1 MGKSEDLLPKKQKLF
16 WEKQPSMKGIY
27 KYILIISCTPAYGY
41 CVSIADTVNL
51 NEVSVIS
58 PKSITFSNGSNVKKI
73 DPFKIKVSQTEK
85 IADLLSSNSSIY
97 IKQYGALATATIRG
111 TSSSHTAVNWNGIPI
126 NSIANGLSDLSNIAA
141 LTNDNI
147 FLIKGGNST
156 IFGSG
161 SIGGSINI
169 DSKKIRNQKLSS
181 NVNFESGSNGLSS
194 QSYSAKYGDDIVS
207 FYILHSKLKDKNKFK
222 FTNISLA
229 GSPRQTNNHGKIVS
243 FQNKLDLNF
252 KLNPKIII
260 QLNYWGDNST
270 REVPQNMT
278 IRFTDAMQ
286 YDVNDRISISS
297 TYSVKNLSYKI
308 SKALIYEDFRY
319 TEEIKNINSQ
329 YLASKEFNNFDLS
342 YTFKNLIFQSALS
355 YNKNKINNNNFENNK
370 QKDISKTIF
379 FSTTYKKNN
388 LETQLA
394 IRGEDNSEYEV
405 PLTPLFSTEYK
416 FNELVQ
422 SSIKLNK
429 NFRSPTFNDR
439 YWFGGGSRGNI
450 KLKPE
455 ISNNSEFSIHLK
467 KNKFKLLSTLF
478 NLNVKDW
485 ILWSQNIDG
494 IWSPENIKEVWS
506 RGIETQ
512 LKYNYKKISLELNY
526 SLTKT
531 TSEKASN
538 ILDIS
543 VGQQL
548 RYVPK
553 NKLNTTLLYVEGNLI
568 SFLNIT
574 FTDEVITSYSS
585 VDNKTLESYTLVN
598 AGTSYKLF
606 NEDLKLDLRVL
617 NLTNQQYQTYL
628 NYPNPG
634 REYVLSINYTIN

>member
-1 MGKSEDLLPKKQKLF
+1 M
-16 WEKQPSMKGIY
+16 
-27 KYILIISCTPAYGY
+27 PAYGY

-73 DPFKIKVSQTEK
+73 DPFKIKISQTEK

-111 TSSSHTAVNWNGIPI
+111 TSSSHTAVNWNGYPI
-126 NSIANGLSDLSNIAA
+126 NSIANGLSDLSNITA

-181 NVNFESGSNGLSS
+181 NTNFESGSNGLSS

-222 FTNISLA
+222 FTNISQA
-229 GSPRQTNNHGKIVS
+229 GNPRQTNKHGKIVS

-252 KLNPKIII
+252 KLNPNIII
-260 QLNYWGDNST
+260 QFNYWGDNST

-297 TYSVKNLSYKI
+297 TYSVKNLSCKI

-319 TEEIKNINSQ
+319 TEEIKNIDSK

-342 YTFKNLIFQSALS
+342 YNFKNLIFQSTFS
-355 YNKNKINNNNFENNK
+355 YNKNKINSNNFENNK
-370 QKDISKTIF
+370 KKDISKTIF
-379 FSTTYKKNN
+379 FSTTYKNNN

-439 YWFGGGSRGNI
+439 YWFSSGSRGNI
-450 KLKPE
+450 ELKPE
-455 ISNNSEFSIHLK
+455 MSNNAEFSIHLK
-467 KNKFKLLSTLF
+467 KNKFKLSSTLF
-478 NLNVKDW
+478 NLDVKDW

-512 LKYNYKKISLELNY
+512 LKYNYKKILLELNY

-538 ILDIS
+538 DLDIS

-553 NKLNTTLLYVEGNLI
+553 NKLNTTLLYVEGKII

-585 VDNKTLESYTLVN
+585 GDNKKLEAYTLVS

>member
-1 MGKSEDLLPKKQKLF
+1 
-16 WEKQPSMKGIY
+16 MKDIY
-27 KYILIISCTPAYGY
+27 KYIIIIACTPAYGY

-73 DPFKIKVSQTEK
+73 DPFKIKISQTEK
-85 IADLLSSNSSIY
+85 IADLLSSNSSVY

-111 TSSSHTAVNWNGIPI
+111 TSSSHTSVNWNGIPI

-141 LTNDNI
+141 FTNDNI

-181 NVNFESGSNGLSS
+181 NVNFERGSNGLSS
-194 QSYSAKYGDDIVS
+194 QSYSAKYGEDIVS

-222 FTNISLA
+222 FTNISQA
-229 GSPRQTNNHGKIVS
+229 GNPRQTNGHGKTVS
-243 FQNKLDLNF
+243 FQNKFDLNF
-252 KLNPKIII
+252 KLNSKINI
-260 QLNYWGDNST
+260 QLNYWEDNST

-319 TEEIKNINSQ
+319 TEEIKNIDSQ
-329 YLASKEFNNFDLS
+329 YLASKEFNNFDIS

-370 QKDISKTIF
+370 QTDISKIIF
-379 FSTTYKKNN
+379 FSTTFKKNN
-388 LETQLA
+388 LETQFA

-439 YWFGGGSRGNI
+439 YWFSDGSRGNI
-450 KLKPE
+450 ELKPE
-455 ISNNSEFSIHLK
+455 ISNNTEFSIHLK
-467 KNKFKLLSTLF
+467 KNKFKLSSTLF

-485 ILWSQNIDG
+485 ILWDQNING
-494 IWSPENIKEVWS
+494 IWSAENLKEVWS

-512 LKYNYKKISLELNY
+512 LKYNYKKILLELNY

-538 ILDIS
+538 DLDIS

-553 NKLNTTLLYVEGNLI
+553 NKLNTTLLYVEGKII

-574 FTDEVITSYSS
+574 FTDEVITSYNSG
-585 VDNKTLESYTLVN
+585 DNKTLEAYTLVN

>member
-1 MGKSEDLLPKKQKLF
+1 M
-16 WEKQPSMKGIY
+16 
-27 KYILIISCTPAYGY
+27 PAYGY

-73 DPFKIKVSQTEK
+73 DPLKIKISQTEK

-111 TSSSHTAVNWNGIPI
+111 TSSSHTAVNWNGYPI
-126 NSIANGLSDLSNIAA
+126 NSIANGLSDLSNITA

-181 NVNFESGSNGLSS
+181 NTNFESGSNGLSS
-194 QSYSAKYGDDIVS
+194 QSYSAKYGDDIVT
-207 FYILHSKLKDKNKFK
+207 FYVLHSKLKDKNKFK
-222 FTNISLA
+222 FTNISQA
-229 GSPRQTNNHGKIVS
+229 GNPRQTNKHGKIVS

-252 KLNPKIII
+252 KLNPNIII
-260 QLNYWGDNST
+260 QFNYWGDNST

-297 TYSVKNLSYKI
+297 TYSVKNLSCKI

-319 TEEIKNINSQ
+319 TEEIKNIDSK
-329 YLASKEFNNFDLS
+329 YLASKDFNNFDLS
-342 YTFKNLIFQSALS
+342 YNFKNLIFQSTFS
-355 YNKNKINNNNFENNK
+355 YNKNKINSNNFENNK
-370 QKDISKTIF
+370 EKDISKTIF

-439 YWFGGGSRGNI
+439 YWFSSGSRGNI
-450 KLKPE
+450 ELKPE
-455 ISNNSEFSIHLK
+455 MSNNAEFSIHLK
-467 KNKFKLLSTLF
+467 KNKFKLSSTLF
-478 NLNVKDW
+478 NLDVKDW
-485 ILWSQNIDG
+485 ILWNQNIDG
-494 IWSPENIKEVWS
+494 IWCPENIKEVWS

-512 LKYNYKKISLELNY
+512 LKYNYKKILLELNY

-538 ILDIS
+538 DLDIS

-553 NKLNTTLLYVEGNLI
+553 NKLNTTLLYVEGKII

-585 VDNKTLESYTLVN
+585 GDNKKLEAYTLVS

>member
-1 MGKSEDLLPKKQKLF
+1 M
-16 WEKQPSMKGIY
+16 
-27 KYILIISCTPAYGY
+27 PAYGY

-73 DPFKIKVSQTEK
+73 DPFKIKISQTEK

-111 TSSSHTAVNWNGIPI
+111 TSSSHTAVNWNGYPI
-126 NSIANGLSDLSNIAA
+126 NSIANGLSDLSNITA

-181 NVNFESGSNGLSS
+181 NTNFESGSNGLSS

-222 FTNISLA
+222 FTNISQA
-229 GSPRQTNNHGKIVS
+229 GNPRQTNKHGKIVS

-252 KLNPKIII
+252 KLNPNIII
-260 QLNYWGDNST
+260 QFNYWGDNST

-297 TYSVKNLSYKI
+297 TYSVKNLSCKI

-319 TEEIKNINSQ
+319 TEEIKNIDSK

-342 YTFKNLIFQSALS
+342 YNFKNLIFQSTFS
-355 YNKNKINNNNFENNK
+355 YNKNKINSNNFENNK
-370 QKDISKTIF
+370 EKDISKTIF
-379 FSTTYKKNN
+379 FSTTYKNNN

-439 YWFGGGSRGNI
+439 YWFSSGSRGNI
-450 KLKPE
+450 ELKPE
-455 ISNNSEFSIHLK
+455 MSNNAEFSIHLK
-467 KNKFKLLSTLF
+467 KNKFKLSSTLF
-478 NLNVKDW
+478 NLDVKDW

-512 LKYNYKKISLELNY
+512 LKYNYKKILLELNY

-538 ILDIS
+538 DLDIS

-553 NKLNTTLLYVEGNLI
+553 NKLNTTLLYVEGKII

-585 VDNKTLESYTLVN
+585 GDNKKLEAYTLVS

>member
-1 MGKSEDLLPKKQKLF
+1 M
-16 WEKQPSMKGIY
+16 
-27 KYILIISCTPAYGY
+27 
-41 CVSIADTVNL
+41 

-73 DPFKIKVSQTEK
+73 DPFKIKISQTEK

-111 TSSSHTAVNWNGIPI
+111 TSSSHTAVNWNGYPI
-126 NSIANGLSDLSNIAA
+126 NSIANGLSDLSNITA

-181 NVNFESGSNGLSS
+181 NTNFESGSNGLSS

-222 FTNISLA
+222 FTNISQA
-229 GSPRQTNNHGKIVS
+229 GNPRQTNKHGKIVS

-252 KLNPKIII
+252 KLNPNIII
-260 QLNYWGDNST
+260 QFNYWGDNST

-297 TYSVKNLSYKI
+297 TYSVKNLSCKI

-319 TEEIKNINSQ
+319 TEEIKNIDSK

-342 YTFKNLIFQSALS
+342 FNFKNLIFQSAIS
-355 YNKNKINNNNFENNK
+355 HNKNKINNNNFENNE

-439 YWFGGGSRGNI
+439 YWFSNGSRGNI
-450 KLKPE
+450 ELKPE

-467 KNKFKLLSTLF
+467 KNKFKLSSTLF
-478 NLNVKDW
+478 NLDVKDW
-485 ILWSQNIDG
+485 ILWGQNIDG

-512 LKYNYKKISLELNY
+512 LKYNYKKILLELNY

-538 ILDIS
+538 DLDIS

-553 NKLNTTLLYVEGNLI
+553 NKLNTTLLYDEGNII

-585 VDNKTLESYTLVN
+585 GDNKKLEAYTLVS

>member
-1 MGKSEDLLPKKQKLF
+1 M
-16 WEKQPSMKGIY
+16 
-27 KYILIISCTPAYGY
+27 PAYGY
-41 CVSIADTVNL
+41 CVSITDTVNL

-73 DPFKIKVSQTEK
+73 DPFKIKISQTEK

-111 TSSSHTAVNWNGIPI
+111 TSSSHTAVNWNGYPI
-126 NSIANGLSDLSNIAA
+126 NSIANGLSDLSNITA

-181 NVNFESGSNGLSS
+181 NTNFESGSNGLSS

-222 FTNISLA
+222 FTNISQA
-229 GSPRQTNNHGKIVS
+229 GNPRQTNKHGKIVS
-243 FQNKLDLNF
+243 FQSKLDLNF
-252 KLNPKIII
+252 KLNPNIII
-260 QLNYWGDNST
+260 QFNYWGDNST

-297 TYSVKNLSYKI
+297 TYSVKNLSCKI

-319 TEEIKNINSQ
+319 TEEIKNIDSK

-342 YTFKNLIFQSALS
+342 YNFKNLIFQSTFS
-355 YNKNKINNNNFENNK
+355 YNKNKINSNNFENNK
-370 QKDISKTIF
+370 EKDISKTIF
-379 FSTTYKKNN
+379 FSTTYKNNN

-439 YWFGGGSRGNI
+439 YWFSSGSRGNI
-450 KLKPE
+450 ELKPE
-455 ISNNSEFSIHLK
+455 MSNNAEFSIHLK
-467 KNKFKLLSTLF
+467 KNKFKLSSTLF
-478 NLNVKDW
+478 NLDVKDW

-512 LKYNYKKISLELNY
+512 LKYNYKKILLELNY

-538 ILDIS
+538 DLDIS

-553 NKLNTTLLYVEGNLI
+553 NKLNTTLLYVEGKII

-585 VDNKTLESYTLVN
+585 GDNKKLEAYTLVS

>member
-1 MGKSEDLLPKKQKLF
+1 MF
-16 WEKQPSMKGIY
+16 WEKQPSMKHIY
-27 KYILIISCTPAYGY
+27 KYIIFIASTPSYGY
-41 CVSIADTVNL
+41 CVSIPDTVNL

-58 PKSITFSNGSNVKKI
+58 PKSINFSSGSNVKKI
-73 DPFKIKVSQTEK
+73 DLIKIKISQTEK
-85 IADLLSSNSSIY
+85 IADLLSSNSSVY

-141 LTNDNI
+141 ITNDNI

-194 QSYSAKYGDDIVS
+194 QSYSAKYADDVVS

-222 FTNISLA
+222 FTNISQA
-229 GSPRQTNNHGKIVS
+229 GSPIQTNNHGKIVS

-252 KLNPKIII
+252 KINPKIII

-297 TYSVKNLSYKI
+297 TYSLKNLSCKI

-319 TEEIKNINSQ
+319 TEEIKNIDSQ
-329 YLASKEFNNFDLS
+329 YLASKDFNNFDLS

-355 YNKNKINNNNFENNK
+355 YNKNKINNNNFEDNK
-370 QKDISKTIF
+370 QKDILKTIF
-379 FSTTYKKNN
+379 FSTIYKKSN

-394 IRGEDNSEYEV
+394 IRGEENSEYEV

-416 FNELVQ
+416 FNELIQ

-439 YWFGGGSRGNI
+439 YWFSGGSRGNI
-450 KLKPE
+450 ELKPE

-467 KNKFKLLSTLF
+467 KNKFKLSSTLF

-485 ILWSQNIDG
+485 ILWSQNVDG

-512 LKYNYKKISLELNY
+512 LKYNYKKILLELNY

-538 ILDIS
+538 DLDIS

-548 RYVPK
+548 RYVPI
-553 NKLNTTLLYVEGNLI
+553 NKLNTTLLFAEGKLI

-585 VDNKTLESYTLVN
+585 SDNKTLEAYTLVN

-628 NYPNPG
+628 NYPKPG

>member
-1 MGKSEDLLPKKQKLF
+1 M
-16 WEKQPSMKGIY
+16 
-27 KYILIISCTPAYGY
+27 PAYGY

-73 DPFKIKVSQTEK
+73 DPFKIKISQTEK

-111 TSSSHTAVNWNGIPI
+111 TSSSHTAVNWNGYPI
-126 NSIANGLSDLSNIAA
+126 NSIANGLSDLSNITA

-181 NVNFESGSNGLSS
+181 NTNFESGSNGLSS

-222 FTNISLA
+222 FTNISQA
-229 GSPRQTNNHGKIVS
+229 GNPRQTNKHGKIVS

-252 KLNPKIII
+252 KLNPNIII
-260 QLNYWGDNST
+260 QFNYWGDNST

-297 TYSVKNLSYKI
+297 TYSVKNLSCKI

-319 TEEIKNINSQ
+319 TEEIKNIDSK

-342 YTFKNLIFQSALS
+342 YNFKNLIFQSTFS
-355 YNKNKINNNNFENNK
+355 YNKNKINNNNFENNN

-379 FSTTYKKNN
+379 FSTTYKNNN

-439 YWFGGGSRGNI
+439 YWFSNGSRGNI
-450 KLKPE
+450 ELKPE
-455 ISNNSEFSIHLK
+455 MSNNAEFSIHLK
-467 KNKFKLLSTLF
+467 KNKFKLSSTLF
-478 NLNVKDW
+478 NLDVKDW
-485 ILWSQNIDG
+485 ILWGQNIDG

-512 LKYNYKKISLELNY
+512 LKYNYKKILLELNY

-538 ILDIS
+538 DLDIS

-553 NKLNTTLLYVEGNLI
+553 NKLNTTLLYDEGNII

-585 VDNKTLESYTLVN
+585 GDNKKLEAYTLVS

>member
-1 MGKSEDLLPKKQKLF
+1 M
-16 WEKQPSMKGIY
+16 
-27 KYILIISCTPAYGY
+27 PAYGY
-41 CVSIADTVNL
+41 CVSITDTVNL

-73 DPFKIKVSQTEK
+73 DPFKIKISQTEK

-111 TSSSHTAVNWNGIPI
+111 TSSSHTSVNWNGYPI
-126 NSIANGLSDLSNIAA
+126 NSIANGLSDLSNITA

-181 NVNFESGSNGLSS
+181 NTNFESGSNGLSS

-222 FTNISLA
+222 FTNISQA
-229 GSPRQTNNHGKIVS
+229 GNPRQTNKHGKIVS

-252 KLNPKIII
+252 KLNPNIII
-260 QLNYWGDNST
+260 QFNYWGDNST

-297 TYSVKNLSYKI
+297 TYSVKNLSCKI

-319 TEEIKNINSQ
+319 TEEIKNIDSK

-342 YTFKNLIFQSALS
+342 YNFKNLIFQSTFS
-355 YNKNKINNNNFENNK
+355 YNKNKINSNNFENNK
-370 QKDISKTIF
+370 EKDISKTIF
-379 FSTTYKKNN
+379 FSTTYKNNN

-439 YWFGGGSRGNI
+439 YWFSSGSRGNI
-450 KLKPE
+450 ELKPE
-455 ISNNSEFSIHLK
+455 MSNNAEFSIHLK
-467 KNKFKLLSTLF
+467 KNKFKLSSTLF
-478 NLNVKDW
+478 NLDVKDW

-512 LKYNYKKISLELNY
+512 LKYNYKKILLELNY

-538 ILDIS
+538 DLDIS

-553 NKLNTTLLYVEGNLI
+553 NKLNSTLLYVEGKKI

-585 VDNKTLESYTLVN
+585 GDNKKLEAYTLVS
-598 AGTSYKLF
+598 AGTSYNLF

>member
-1 MGKSEDLLPKKQKLF
+1 M
-16 WEKQPSMKGIY
+16 
-27 KYILIISCTPAYGY
+27 PAYGY

-73 DPFKIKVSQTEK
+73 DPFKIKISQTEK

-111 TSSSHTAVNWNGIPI
+111 TSSSHTSVNWNGYPI
-126 NSIANGLSDLSNIAA
+126 NSIANGLSDLSNITA

-169 DSKKIRNQKLSS
+169 DPKKIRNQKLSS
-181 NVNFESGSNGLSS
+181 KVNFESGSNGLSS

-222 FTNISLA
+222 FTNISQA
-229 GSPRQTNNHGKIVS
+229 GNPRQTNKHGKIVS

-252 KLNPKIII
+252 KLNPNIII
-260 QLNYWGDNST
+260 QFNYWGDNST

-297 TYSVKNLSYKI
+297 TYSVKNLSCKI

-319 TEEIKNINSQ
+319 TEEIKNIDSK

-342 YTFKNLIFQSALS
+342 YNFKNLIFQSTFS
-355 YNKNKINNNNFENNK
+355 YNKNKINSNNFENNK
-370 QKDISKTIF
+370 EKDISKTIF
-379 FSTTYKKNN
+379 FSTTYKNNN

-439 YWFGGGSRGNI
+439 YWFSSGSRGNI
-450 KLKPE
+450 ELKPE
-455 ISNNSEFSIHLK
+455 MSNNAEFSIHLK
-467 KNKFKLLSTLF
+467 KNKFKLSSTLF
-478 NLNVKDW
+478 NLDVKDW

-512 LKYNYKKISLELNY
+512 LKYNYKKILLELNY

-538 ILDIS
+538 DLDIS

-553 NKLNTTLLYVEGNLI
+553 NKLNTTLLYVEGKII

-585 VDNKTLESYTLVN
+585 GDNKKLEAYTLVS

>member
-1 MGKSEDLLPKKQKLF
+1 M
-16 WEKQPSMKGIY
+16 
-27 KYILIISCTPAYGY
+27 PAYGY

-73 DPFKIKVSQTEK
+73 DPFKIKISQTEK

-111 TSSSHTAVNWNGIPI
+111 TSSSHTAVNWNGYPI
-126 NSIANGLSDLSNIAA
+126 NSIANGLSDLSNITA

-181 NVNFESGSNGLSS
+181 NTNFESGSNGLSS

-222 FTNISLA
+222 FTNISQA
-229 GSPRQTNNHGKIVS
+229 GNPRQTNKHGKIVS
-243 FQNKLDLNF
+243 FQNKLDLNY
-252 KLNPKIII
+252 KLNPNIII
-260 QLNYWGDNST
+260 QFNYWGDNST

-297 TYSVKNLSYKI
+297 TYSVKNLSCKI

-319 TEEIKNINSQ
+319 TEEIKNIDSK

-342 YTFKNLIFQSALS
+342 FNFKNLIFQSAIS
-355 YNKNKINNNNFENNK
+355 YNKNKINNNNFENNE

-439 YWFGGGSRGNI
+439 YWFSNGSRGNI
-450 KLKPE
+450 ELKPE
-455 ISNNSEFSIHLK
+455 MSNNAEFSIHLK
-467 KNKFKLLSTLF
+467 KNKFKLSSTLF
-478 NLNVKDW
+478 NLDVKDW
-485 ILWSQNIDG
+485 ILWGQNIDG

-506 RGIETQ
+506 RGTETQ
-512 LKYNYKKISLELNY
+512 LKYNYKKILLELNY

-538 ILDIS
+538 DLDIS

-553 NKLNTTLLYVEGNLI
+553 NKLNTTLLYVEGNII

-585 VDNKTLESYTLVN
+585 GDNKKLEAYTLVS

>member
-1 MGKSEDLLPKKQKLF
+1 
-16 WEKQPSMKGIY
+16 MKDIY
-27 KYILIISCTPAYGY
+27 KYIIIIACTPAYGY
-41 CVSIADTVNL
+41 CVSIPDTVNL

-73 DPFKIKVSQTEK
+73 DPFKIKISQTEK
-85 IADLLSSNSSIY
+85 IADLLSSNSSVY

-111 TSSSHTAVNWNGIPI
+111 TSSSHTSVNWNGIPI

-141 LTNDNI
+141 FTNDNI

-181 NVNFESGSNGLSS
+181 KVNFESGSNGLSS

-222 FTNISLA
+222 FTNISQA
-229 GSPRQTNNHGKIVS
+229 GNPRQTNKHGKIVS
-243 FQNKLDLNF
+243 FQNKLDINF
-252 KLNPKIII
+252 KLNPNIII
-260 QLNYWGDNST
+260 QFNYWGDNST

-297 TYSVKNLSYKI
+297 TYSAKNLSCKI

-319 TEEIKNINSQ
+319 TEEIKNIDSK

-342 YTFKNLIFQSALS
+342 YNFKNLIFQSTFS
-355 YNKNKINNNNFENNK
+355 YNKNKINSNNFENNK
-370 QKDISKTIF
+370 EKDISKTIF
-379 FSTTYKKNN
+379 FSTTYKNNN

-439 YWFGGGSRGNI
+439 YWFSSGSRGNI
-450 KLKPE
+450 ELKPE
-455 ISNNSEFSIHLK
+455 MSNNAEFSIHLK
-467 KNKFKLLSTLF
+467 KNKFKLSSTLF
-478 NLNVKDW
+478 NLDVKDW
-485 ILWSQNIDG
+485 ILWNQNIDG

-512 LKYNYKKISLELNY
+512 LKYNYKKILLELNY

-538 ILDIS
+538 DLDIS

-553 NKLNTTLLYVEGNLI
+553 NKLNTTLLYVEGKII

-585 VDNKTLESYTLVN
+585 GDNKKLEAYTLVS

>member
-1 MGKSEDLLPKKQKLF
+1 M
-16 WEKQPSMKGIY
+16 
-27 KYILIISCTPAYGY
+27 PAYGY

-73 DPFKIKVSQTEK
+73 DPFKIKISQTEK

-111 TSSSHTAVNWNGIPI
+111 TSSSHTAVNWNGYPI
-126 NSIANGLSDLSNIAA
+126 NSIANGLSDLSNITA

-181 NVNFESGSNGLSS
+181 NTNFESGSNGLSS

-222 FTNISLA
+222 FTNISQA
-229 GSPRQTNNHGKIVS
+229 GNPRQTNKHGKIVS

-252 KLNPKIII
+252 KLNPNIII
-260 QLNYWGDNST
+260 QFNYWGDNST

-297 TYSVKNLSYKI
+297 TYSVKNLSCKI

-319 TEEIKNINSQ
+319 TEEIKNIDSQ

-342 YTFKNLIFQSALS
+342 YNFKNLIFQSTFS

-439 YWFGGGSRGNI
+439 YWFSNGSRGNI
-450 KLKPE
+450 ELKPE
-455 ISNNSEFSIHLK
+455 MSNNAEFSIHLK
-467 KNKFKLLSTLF
+467 KNKFKLSSTLF
-478 NLNVKDW
+478 NLDVKDW
-485 ILWSQNIDG
+485 ILWGQNIDG

-512 LKYNYKKISLELNY
+512 LKYNYKKILLELNY

-538 ILDIS
+538 DLDIS

-553 NKLNTTLLYVEGNLI
+553 NKLNTTLLYDEGNII

-585 VDNKTLESYTLVN
+585 GDNKKLEAYTLVS

>member
-1 MGKSEDLLPKKQKLF
+1 M
-16 WEKQPSMKGIY
+16 
-27 KYILIISCTPAYGY
+27 PAYGY
-41 CVSIADTVNL
+41 CVSITDTVNL

-73 DPFKIKVSQTEK
+73 DPFKIKISQTEK

-111 TSSSHTAVNWNGIPI
+111 TSSSHTAVNWNGYPI
-126 NSIANGLSDLSNIAA
+126 NSIANGLSDLSNITA

-181 NVNFESGSNGLSS
+181 NTNFESGSNGLSS

-222 FTNISLA
+222 FTNISQA
-229 GSPRQTNNHGKIVS
+229 GNPRQTNKHGKIVS

-252 KLNPKIII
+252 KLNPNIII
-260 QLNYWGDNST
+260 QFNYWGDNST

-286 YDVNDRISISS
+286 YDINDRISISS
-297 TYSVKNLSYKI
+297 TYSVKNLSCKI

-319 TEEIKNINSQ
+319 TEEIKNIDSK

-342 YTFKNLIFQSALS
+342 YNFKNLIFQSTFS

-379 FSTTYKKNN
+379 FSSTYKNNN

-439 YWFGGGSRGNI
+439 YWFSSGSRGNI
-450 KLKPE
+450 ELKPE
-455 ISNNSEFSIHLK
+455 MSNNAEFSIHLK
-467 KNKFKLLSTLF
+467 KNKFKLSSTLF

-512 LKYNYKKISLELNY
+512 LKYNYKKILLELNY

-538 ILDIS
+538 DLDIS

-553 NKLNTTLLYVEGNLI
+553 NKLNTTLLYVEGKII

-585 VDNKTLESYTLVN
+585 GDNKKLEAYTLVS

>member
-1 MGKSEDLLPKKQKLF
+1 M
-16 WEKQPSMKGIY
+16 
-27 KYILIISCTPAYGY
+27 PAYGY
-41 CVSIADTVNL
+41 CVSITDTVNL

-73 DPFKIKVSQTEK
+73 DPFKIKISQTEK

-111 TSSSHTAVNWNGIPI
+111 TSSSHTAVNWNGYPI
-126 NSIANGLSDLSNIAA
+126 NSIANGLSDLSNITA

-181 NVNFESGSNGLSS
+181 NTNFESGSNGLSS

-222 FTNISLA
+222 FTNISQA
-229 GSPRQTNNHGKIVS
+229 GNPRQTNKHGKIVS

-252 KLNPKIII
+252 KLNPNIII
-260 QLNYWGDNST
+260 QFNYWGDNST

-297 TYSVKNLSYKI
+297 TYSVKNLSCKI

-319 TEEIKNINSQ
+319 TEEIKNIDSK

-342 YTFKNLIFQSALS
+342 YNFKNLIFQSTFS
-355 YNKNKINNNNFENNK
+355 YNKNKINNNNFENNE

-394 IRGEDNSEYEV
+394 IRGEANSEYEV

-439 YWFGGGSRGNI
+439 YWFSNGSRGNI
-450 KLKPE
+450 ELKPE
-455 ISNNSEFSIHLK
+455 MSNNAEFSIHLK
-467 KNKFKLLSTLF
+467 KNKFKLSSTLF
-478 NLNVKDW
+478 NLDVKDW
-485 ILWSQNIDG
+485 ILWGQNIDG

-512 LKYNYKKISLELNY
+512 LKYNYKKILLELNY

-538 ILDIS
+538 DLDIS

-553 NKLNTTLLYVEGNLI
+553 NKLNTTLLYDEGNII

-585 VDNKTLESYTLVN
+585 GDNKKLEAYTLVS

-606 NEDLKLDLRVL
+606 N
-617 NLTNQQYQTYL
+617 
-628 NYPNPG
+628 
-634 REYVLSINYTIN
+634 

>member
-1 MGKSEDLLPKKQKLF
+1 M
-16 WEKQPSMKGIY
+16 
-27 KYILIISCTPAYGY
+27 PAYGY

-73 DPFKIKVSQTEK
+73 DPFKIKISQTEK

-111 TSSSHTAVNWNGIPI
+111 TSSSHTAVNWNGYPI
-126 NSIANGLSDLSNIAA
+126 NSIANGLSDLSNITA

-181 NVNFESGSNGLSS
+181 NTNFESGSNGLSS

-222 FTNISLA
+222 FTNISQA
-229 GSPRQTNNHGKIVS
+229 GNPRQTNKHGKIVS

-252 KLNPKIII
+252 KLNPNIII
-260 QLNYWGDNST
+260 QFNYWGDNST

-297 TYSVKNLSYKI
+297 TYSVKNLSCKI

-319 TEEIKNINSQ
+319 TEEIKNIDSK

-342 YTFKNLIFQSALS
+342 FNFKNLIFQSAIS
-355 YNKNKINNNNFENNK
+355 YNKNKINNNNFENNE

-439 YWFGGGSRGNI
+439 YWFSNGSRGNI
-450 KLKPE
+450 ELKPE
-455 ISNNSEFSIHLK
+455 MSNNAEFSIHLK
-467 KNKFKLLSTLF
+467 KNKFKLSSTLF
-478 NLNVKDW
+478 NLDVKDW
-485 ILWSQNIDG
+485 ILWGQNIDG

-512 LKYNYKKISLELNY
+512 LKYNYKKILLELNY

-538 ILDIS
+538 DLDIS

-553 NKLNTTLLYVEGNLI
+553 NKLNTTLLYDEGNII

-585 VDNKTLESYTLVN
+585 GDNKKLEAYTLVS

>member
-1 MGKSEDLLPKKQKLF
+1 M
-16 WEKQPSMKGIY
+16 
-27 KYILIISCTPAYGY
+27 PAYGY
-41 CVSIADTVNL
+41 CVSITDTVNL

-73 DPFKIKVSQTEK
+73 DPFKIKISQTEK

-111 TSSSHTAVNWNGIPI
+111 TSSSHTAVNWNGYPI
-126 NSIANGLSDLSNIAA
+126 NSIANGLSDLSNITA

-181 NVNFESGSNGLSS
+181 NTNFESGSNGLSS

-222 FTNISLA
+222 FTNISQA
-229 GSPRQTNNHGKIVS
+229 GNPRQTNKHGKIVS

-252 KLNPKIII
+252 KLNPNIII
-260 QLNYWGDNST
+260 QFNYWGDNST

-297 TYSVKNLSYKI
+297 TYSVKNLSCKI

-319 TEEIKNINSQ
+319 TEEIKNIDSK

-342 YTFKNLIFQSALS
+342 YNFKNLIFQSTFS
-355 YNKNKINNNNFENNK
+355 YNKNKINSNNFENNK
-370 QKDISKTIF
+370 EKDISKTVF
-379 FSTTYKKNN
+379 FSTTYKNNN

-439 YWFGGGSRGNI
+439 YWFSSGSRGNI
-450 KLKPE
+450 ELKPE
-455 ISNNSEFSIHLK
+455 MSNNAEFSIHLK
-467 KNKFKLLSTLF
+467 KNKFKLSSTLF
-478 NLNVKDW
+478 NLDVKDW

-512 LKYNYKKISLELNY
+512 LKYNYKKILLELNY

-538 ILDIS
+538 DLDIS

-553 NKLNTTLLYVEGNLI
+553 NKLNTTLLYVEGKII

-585 VDNKTLESYTLVN
+585 GDNKKLEAYTLVS
-598 AGTSYKLF
+598 AGISYKLF

>member
-1 MGKSEDLLPKKQKLF
+1 M
-16 WEKQPSMKGIY
+16 
-27 KYILIISCTPAYGY
+27 PAYGY
-41 CVSIADTVNL
+41 CVSITDTVNL

-73 DPFKIKVSQTEK
+73 DPLKIKISQTEK

-111 TSSSHTAVNWNGIPI
+111 TSSSHTAVNWNGYPI
-126 NSIANGLSDLSNIAA
+126 NSIANGLSDLSNITA

-181 NVNFESGSNGLSS
+181 NTNFESGSNGLSS

-207 FYILHSKLKDKNKFK
+207 FYVLHSKLKDKNKFK
-222 FTNISLA
+222 FTNISQA
-229 GSPRQTNNHGKIVS
+229 GNPRQTNKHGKIVS

-252 KLNPKIII
+252 KLNPNIII
-260 QLNYWGDNST
+260 QFNYWGDNST

-297 TYSVKNLSYKI
+297 TYSVKNLSCKI

-319 TEEIKNINSQ
+319 TEEIKNIDSK

-342 YTFKNLIFQSALS
+342 YNFKNLIFQSTFS
-355 YNKNKINNNNFENNK
+355 YNKNKINSNNFENNK
-370 QKDISKTIF
+370 EKDISKTIF
-379 FSTTYKKNN
+379 FSTTYKNNN

-439 YWFGGGSRGNI
+439 YWFSSGSRGNI
-450 KLKPE
+450 ELKPE
-455 ISNNSEFSIHLK
+455 MSNNAEFSIHLK
-467 KNKFKLLSTLF
+467 KNKFKLSSTLF
-478 NLNVKDW
+478 NLDVKDW
-485 ILWSQNIDG
+485 ILWNQNIDG
-494 IWSPENIKEVWS
+494 IWCPENIKEVWS

-512 LKYNYKKISLELNY
+512 LKYNYKKILLELNY

-538 ILDIS
+538 DLDIS

-553 NKLNTTLLYVEGNLI
+553 NKLNTTLLYVKGNII

-585 VDNKTLESYTLVN
+585 GDNKKLEAYTLVS

>member
-1 MGKSEDLLPKKQKLF
+1 M
-16 WEKQPSMKGIY
+16 
-27 KYILIISCTPAYGY
+27 PACGY

-73 DPFKIKVSQTEK
+73 DPFKIKISQTEK

-111 TSSSHTAVNWNGIPI
+111 TSSSHTAVNWNGYPI
-126 NSIANGLSDLSNIAA
+126 NSIANGLSDLSNITA

-169 DSKKIRNQKLSS
+169 DSKRIRNQKLSS
-181 NVNFESGSNGLSS
+181 NTNFESGSNGLSS

-207 FYILHSKLKDKNKFK
+207 FYVLHSKLKDKNKFK
-222 FTNISLA
+222 FTNISQA
-229 GSPRQTNNHGKIVS
+229 GNPRQTNKHGKIVS

-252 KLNPKIII
+252 KLNPNIII
-260 QLNYWGDNST
+260 QFNYWGDNST

-297 TYSVKNLSYKI
+297 TYSVKNLSCKI

-319 TEEIKNINSQ
+319 TEEIKNIDSK

-342 YTFKNLIFQSALS
+342 YNFKNLIFQSTFS
-355 YNKNKINNNNFENNK
+355 YNKNKINSNNFENNK
-370 QKDISKTIF
+370 EKDISKTIF
-379 FSTTYKKNN
+379 FSTTYKNNN

-439 YWFGGGSRGNI
+439 YWFSSGSRGNI
-450 KLKPE
+450 ELKPE
-455 ISNNSEFSIHLK
+455 MSNNAEFSIHLK
-467 KNKFKLLSTLF
+467 KNKFKLSSTLF
-478 NLNVKDW
+478 NLDVKDW

-512 LKYNYKKISLELNY
+512 LKYNYKKILLELNY

-538 ILDIS
+538 DLDIS

-553 NKLNTTLLYVEGNLI
+553 NKLNTTLLYVEGNII

-585 VDNKTLESYTLVN
+585 GDNKKLEAYTLVS

>member
-1 MGKSEDLLPKKQKLF
+1 M
-16 WEKQPSMKGIY
+16 
-27 KYILIISCTPAYGY
+27 PAYGY

-73 DPFKIKVSQTEK
+73 EPFKIKISQTEK

-111 TSSSHTAVNWNGIPI
+111 TSSSHTAVNWNGYPI
-126 NSIANGLSDLSNIAA
+126 NSIANGLSDLSNITA

-181 NVNFESGSNGLSS
+181 NTNFESGSNGLSS

-222 FTNISLA
+222 FTNISQA
-229 GSPRQTNNHGKIVS
+229 GNPRQTNKHGKIVS

-252 KLNPKIII
+252 KLNPNIII
-260 QLNYWGDNST
+260 QFNYWGDNST

-297 TYSVKNLSYKI
+297 TYSVKNLSCKI

-319 TEEIKNINSQ
+319 TEEIKNIDSK

-342 YTFKNLIFQSALS
+342 YNFKNLIFQSTFS
-355 YNKNKINNNNFENNK
+355 YNKNKINSNNFENNK
-370 QKDISKTIF
+370 EKDISKTIF

-439 YWFGGGSRGNI
+439 YWFSSGSRGNI
-450 KLKPE
+450 ELKPE
-455 ISNNSEFSIHLK
+455 MSNNAEFSIHLK
-467 KNKFKLLSTLF
+467 KNKFKLSSTLF
-478 NLNVKDW
+478 NLDVKDW

-512 LKYNYKKISLELNY
+512 LKYNYKKILLELNY

-538 ILDIS
+538 DLDIS

-553 NKLNTTLLYVEGNLI
+553 NKLNTTLLYVEGKII

-585 VDNKTLESYTLVN
+585 GDNKKLEAYTLVS

>member
-1 MGKSEDLLPKKQKLF
+1 M
-16 WEKQPSMKGIY
+16 
-27 KYILIISCTPAYGY
+27 PAYGY

-73 DPFKIKVSQTEK
+73 DPFKIKISQTEK

-111 TSSSHTAVNWNGIPI
+111 TSSSHTAVNWNGYPI
-126 NSIANGLSDLSNIAA
+126 NSIANGLSDLSNITA

-181 NVNFESGSNGLSS
+181 NTNFESGSNGLSS

-222 FTNISLA
+222 FTNISQA
-229 GSPRQTNNHGKIVS
+229 GNPRQTNKHGKIVS

-252 KLNPKIII
+252 KLNPNIII
-260 QLNYWGDNST
+260 QFNYWGDNST

-297 TYSVKNLSYKI
+297 TYSVKNLSCKI

-319 TEEIKNINSQ
+319 TEEIKNIDSK

-342 YTFKNLIFQSALS
+342 YNFKNLIFQSTFS

-370 QKDISKTIF
+370 EKDISKTMF

-439 YWFGGGSRGNI
+439 YWFSSGSRGNI
-450 KLKPE
+450 ELKPE
-455 ISNNSEFSIHLK
+455 MSNNAEFSIHLK
-467 KNKFKLLSTLF
+467 KNKFKLSSTLF
-478 NLNVKDW
+478 NLDVKDW
-485 ILWSQNIDG
+485 ILWGQNIDG

-512 LKYNYKKISLELNY
+512 LKYNYKKILLELNY

-538 ILDIS
+538 DLDIS

-553 NKLNTTLLYVEGNLI
+553 NKLNTTLLYVEGKII

-585 VDNKTLESYTLVN
+585 GDNKKLEAYTLVS

>member
-1 MGKSEDLLPKKQKLF
+1 M
-16 WEKQPSMKGIY
+16 
-27 KYILIISCTPAYGY
+27 PAYGY

-73 DPFKIKVSQTEK
+73 DPFKIKISQTEK

-111 TSSSHTAVNWNGIPI
+111 TSSSHTAVNWNGYPI
-126 NSIANGLSDLSNIAA
+126 NSIANGLSDLSNITA

-181 NVNFESGSNGLSS
+181 NTNFESGSNGLSS

-222 FTNISLA
+222 FTNISQA
-229 GSPRQTNNHGKIVS
+229 GNPRQTNKHGKIVS

-252 KLNPKIII
+252 KLNPNIII
-260 QLNYWGDNST
+260 QFNYWGDNST

-297 TYSVKNLSYKI
+297 TYSVKNLSCKI

-319 TEEIKNINSQ
+319 TEEIKNIDSK

-342 YTFKNLIFQSALS
+342 FNFKNLIFQSAFS

-379 FSTTYKKNN
+379 FSTTYKKNH
-388 LETQLA
+388 LVTQLA

-405 PLTPLFSTEYK
+405 PLIPLFSTEYK

-439 YWFGGGSRGNI
+439 YWFSSGSRGNI
-450 KLKPE
+450 ELKPE
-455 ISNNSEFSIHLK
+455 MSNNAEFSIHLK
-467 KNKFKLLSTLF
+467 KNKFKLSSTLF
-478 NLNVKDW
+478 NLDVKDW
-485 ILWSQNIDG
+485 ILWGQNIDG

-512 LKYNYKKISLELNY
+512 LKYNYKKILLELNY

-538 ILDIS
+538 DLDIS

-553 NKLNTTLLYVEGNLI
+553 NKLNTTLLYVEGKII

-585 VDNKTLESYTLVN
+585 GDNKTLEAYTLVS

>member
-1 MGKSEDLLPKKQKLF
+1 M
-16 WEKQPSMKGIY
+16 
-27 KYILIISCTPAYGY
+27 PAYGY
-41 CVSIADTVNL
+41 CVSITDTVNL

-73 DPFKIKVSQTEK
+73 DPFKIKISQTEK

-97 IKQYGALATATIRG
+97 IKHYGALATATIRG
-111 TSSSHTAVNWNGIPI
+111 TSSSHTAVNWNGYPI
-126 NSIANGLSDLSNIAA
+126 NSIANGLSDLSNITA

-181 NVNFESGSNGLSS
+181 NTNFESGSNGLSS

-222 FTNISLA
+222 FTNISQA
-229 GSPRQTNNHGKIVS
+229 GNPRQTNKHGKIVS

-252 KLNPKIII
+252 KLNPNIII
-260 QLNYWGDNST
+260 QFNYWGDNST

-297 TYSVKNLSYKI
+297 TYSVKNLSCKI

-319 TEEIKNINSQ
+319 TEEIKNIDSK

-342 YTFKNLIFQSALS
+342 YNFKNLIFQSTFS
-355 YNKNKINNNNFENNK
+355 YNKNKINSNNFENNK
-370 QKDISKTIF
+370 EKDISKTIF
-379 FSTTYKKNN
+379 FSTTYKNNN

-439 YWFGGGSRGNI
+439 YWFSSGSRGNI
-450 KLKPE
+450 ELKPE
-455 ISNNSEFSIHLK
+455 MSNNAEFSIHLK
-467 KNKFKLLSTLF
+467 KNKFKLSSTLF
-478 NLNVKDW
+478 NLDVKDW

-512 LKYNYKKISLELNY
+512 LKYNYKKILLELNY

-538 ILDIS
+538 DLDIS

-553 NKLNTTLLYVEGNLI
+553 NKLNTTLLYVEGKII

-585 VDNKTLESYTLVN
+585 GDNKKLEAYTLVS

>member
-1 MGKSEDLLPKKQKLF
+1 M
-16 WEKQPSMKGIY
+16 
-27 KYILIISCTPAYGY
+27 PAYGY

-73 DPFKIKVSQTEK
+73 DPFKIKISQTEK

-97 IKQYGALATATIRG
+97 IKQYGALATPTIRG
-111 TSSSHTAVNWNGIPI
+111 TSSSHTSVNWNGYPI
-126 NSIANGLSDLSNIAA
+126 NSIANGLSDLSNITA

-181 NVNFESGSNGLSS
+181 NTNFESGSNGLSS

-222 FTNISLA
+222 FTNISQA
-229 GSPRQTNNHGKIVS
+229 GNPRQTNKHGKIVS

-252 KLNPKIII
+252 KLNPNIII
-260 QLNYWGDNST
+260 QFNYWGDNST

-286 YDVNDRISISS
+286 YDVNDRISTSS
-297 TYSVKNLSYKI
+297 TYSVKNLSCKI

-319 TEEIKNINSQ
+319 TEEIKNIDSK

-342 YTFKNLIFQSALS
+342 YNFKNLIFQSTFS
-355 YNKNKINNNNFENNK
+355 YNKNKINSNNFENNK
-370 QKDISKTIF
+370 EKDISKTIF
-379 FSTTYKKNN
+379 FSTTYKNNN

-439 YWFGGGSRGNI
+439 YWFSSESRGNI
-450 KLKPE
+450 ELKPE
-455 ISNNSEFSIHLK
+455 MSNNAEFSIHLK
-467 KNKFKLLSTLF
+467 KNKFKLSSTLF
-478 NLNVKDW
+478 NLDVKDW

-512 LKYNYKKISLELNY
+512 LKYNYKKILLELNY

-538 ILDIS
+538 DLDIS

-553 NKLNTTLLYVEGNLI
+553 NKLNTTLLYVEGKII

-585 VDNKTLESYTLVN
+585 GDNKKLEAFTLVS

>member
-1 MGKSEDLLPKKQKLF
+1 M
-16 WEKQPSMKGIY
+16 
-27 KYILIISCTPAYGY
+27 PAYGY
-41 CVSIADTVNL
+41 SVSIADTVNL

-73 DPFKIKVSQTEK
+73 DPFKIKISQTEK

-111 TSSSHTAVNWNGIPI
+111 TSSSHTGVNWNGYPI
-126 NSIANGLSDLSNIAA
+126 NSIANGLSDLSNITA

-181 NVNFESGSNGLSS
+181 NTNFESGSNGLSS

-222 FTNISLA
+222 FTNISQA
-229 GSPRQTNNHGKIVS
+229 GNPRQTNKHGKIVS

-252 KLNPKIII
+252 KLNPNIII
-260 QLNYWGDNST
+260 QFNYWGDNST

-297 TYSVKNLSYKI
+297 TYSVKNLSCKI

-319 TEEIKNINSQ
+319 TEEIKNIDSK

-342 YTFKNLIFQSALS
+342 YNFKNLIFQSTFS
-355 YNKNKINNNNFENNK
+355 YNKNKINSNNFENNK
-370 QKDISKTIF
+370 EKDISKTIF
-379 FSTTYKKNN
+379 FSTTYKNNN

-439 YWFGGGSRGNI
+439 YWFSNGSRGNI
-450 KLKPE
+450 ELKPE
-455 ISNNSEFSIHLK
+455 MSNNAEFSIHLK
-467 KNKFKLLSTLF
+467 KNKFKLSSTLF
-478 NLNVKDW
+478 NLDVKDW

-512 LKYNYKKISLELNY
+512 LKYNYKKILLELNY

-538 ILDIS
+538 DLDIS

-553 NKLNTTLLYVEGNLI
+553 NKLNTTLLYVEGKII

-585 VDNKTLESYTLVN
+585 GDNKKLEAYTLVS

>member
-1 MGKSEDLLPKKQKLF
+1 M
-16 WEKQPSMKGIY
+16 
-27 KYILIISCTPAYGY
+27 PACGY

-73 DPFKIKVSQTEK
+73 DPFKIKISQTEK

-111 TSSSHTAVNWNGIPI
+111 TSSSHTAVNWNGYPI
-126 NSIANGLSDLSNIAA
+126 NSIANGLSDLSNITA

-181 NVNFESGSNGLSS
+181 NTNFESGSNGLSS
-194 QSYSAKYGDDIVS
+194 QSYSAKYGDDILS

-222 FTNISLA
+222 FTNISQA
-229 GSPRQTNNHGKIVS
+229 GNPRQTNKHGKIVS

-252 KLNPKIII
+252 KLNPNIII
-260 QLNYWGDNST
+260 QFNYWGDNTT

-297 TYSVKNLSYKI
+297 TYSVKNLSCKI

-319 TEEIKNINSQ
+319 TEEIKNIDSK
-329 YLASKEFNNFDLS
+329 YLASKEFNNFDIS
-342 YTFKNLIFQSALS
+342 YNFKNLIFQSTFS
-355 YNKNKINNNNFENNK
+355 YNKNKINSNNFENNK
-370 QKDISKTIF
+370 EKDISNIMF
-379 FSTTYKKNN
+379 FSTTYKNNN

-439 YWFGGGSRGNI
+439 YWFSSGSRGNI
-450 KLKPE
+450 ELKPE
-455 ISNNSEFSIHLK
+455 ISNNTEFSIHLK
-467 KNKFKLLSTLF
+467 KNKFKLSSTLF
-478 NLNVKDW
+478 NLDVKDW

-506 RGIETQ
+506 RGIETK
-512 LKYNYKKISLELNY
+512 LKYNYKKILLELNY

-538 ILDIS
+538 DLDIS

-553 NKLNTTLLYVEGNLI
+553 NKLNTTLLYVEGKTI

-585 VDNKTLESYTLVN
+585 GDNKKLEAYTLVS

>member
-1 MGKSEDLLPKKQKLF
+1 M
-16 WEKQPSMKGIY
+16 
-27 KYILIISCTPAYGY
+27 PAYGY

-73 DPFKIKVSQTEK
+73 DPFKIKISQTEK

-111 TSSSHTAVNWNGIPI
+111 TSSSHTAVNWNGYPI
-126 NSIANGLSDLSNIAA
+126 NSIANGLSDLSNITA

-181 NVNFESGSNGLSS
+181 NTNFESGSNGLSS

-222 FTNISLA
+222 FTNISQA
-229 GSPRQTNNHGKIVS
+229 GNPRQTNKHGKIVS

-252 KLNPKIII
+252 KLNPNIII
-260 QLNYWGDNST
+260 QFNYWGDNST

-297 TYSVKNLSYKI
+297 TYSVKNLSCKI

-319 TEEIKNINSQ
+319 TEEIKNIDSK

-342 YTFKNLIFQSALS
+342 YNFKNLIFQSTFS

-379 FSTTYKKNN
+379 FSTTYKNNN

-439 YWFGGGSRGNI
+439 YWFSNGSRGNI
-450 KLKPE
+450 ELKPE
-455 ISNNSEFSIHLK
+455 MSNNAEFSIHLK
-467 KNKFKLLSTLF
+467 KNKFKLSSTLF
-478 NLNVKDW
+478 NLDVKDW
-485 ILWSQNIDG
+485 ILWGQNIDG

-512 LKYNYKKISLELNY
+512 LKYNYKKILLELNY

-538 ILDIS
+538 DLDIS

-553 NKLNTTLLYVEGNLI
+553 NKLNTTLLYVEGKII

-585 VDNKTLESYTLVN
+585 GDNKKLEAYTLVS

>member
-1 MGKSEDLLPKKQKLF
+1 M
-16 WEKQPSMKGIY
+16 
-27 KYILIISCTPAYGY
+27 PAYGY

-73 DPFKIKVSQTEK
+73 DPFKIKISQTEK

-111 TSSSHTAVNWNGIPI
+111 TSSSHTAVNWNGYPI
-126 NSIANGLSDLSNIAA
+126 NSIANGLSDLSNITA

-181 NVNFESGSNGLSS
+181 NTNFESGSNGLSS

-222 FTNISLA
+222 FTNISQA
-229 GSPRQTNNHGKIVS
+229 GNPRQTNKHGKIVS

-252 KLNPKIII
+252 KLNPNIII
-260 QLNYWGDNST
+260 QFNYWGDNST

-297 TYSVKNLSYKI
+297 TYSVKNLSCKI

-319 TEEIKNINSQ
+319 TEEIKNIDSK

-342 YTFKNLIFQSALS
+342 FNFKNLIFQSAIS
-355 YNKNKINNNNFENNK
+355 HNKNKINNNNFENNE

-439 YWFGGGSRGNI
+439 YWFSSGSRGNI
-450 KLKPE
+450 ELKPE
-455 ISNNSEFSIHLK
+455 MSNNAEFSIHLK
-467 KNKFKLLSTLF
+467 KNKFKLSSTLF
-478 NLNVKDW
+478 NLDVKDW
-485 ILWSQNIDG
+485 ILWGQNIDG

-512 LKYNYKKISLELNY
+512 LKYNYKKILLELNY

-538 ILDIS
+538 DLDNS

-553 NKLNTTLLYVEGNLI
+553 NKLNTTLLYDEGNII

-585 VDNKTLESYTLVN
+585 GDNKKLEAYTLVS

>member
-1 MGKSEDLLPKKQKLF
+1 M
-16 WEKQPSMKGIY
+16 
-27 KYILIISCTPAYGY
+27 PAYGY

-73 DPFKIKVSQTEK
+73 EPFKIKISQTEK

-111 TSSSHTAVNWNGIPI
+111 TSSSHTAVNWNGYPI

-181 NVNFESGSNGLSS
+181 NTNFESGSNGLSS

-222 FTNISLA
+222 FTNISQA
-229 GSPRQTNNHGKIVS
+229 GNPRQTNKHGKIVS

-252 KLNPKIII
+252 KLNPNIII
-260 QLNYWGDNST
+260 QFNYWGDNST

-297 TYSVKNLSYKI
+297 TYSVKNLSCKI

-319 TEEIKNINSQ
+319 TEEIKNIDSK

-342 YTFKNLIFQSALS
+342 YNFKNLIFQSAIS
-355 YNKNKINNNNFENNK
+355 YNKNKINNNNFENNE

-439 YWFGGGSRGNI
+439 YWFSNGSRGNI
-450 KLKPE
+450 ELKPE
-455 ISNNSEFSIHLK
+455 MSNNAEFSIHLK
-467 KNKFKLLSTLF
+467 KNKFKLSSTLF
-478 NLNVKDW
+478 NLDVKDW
-485 ILWSQNIDG
+485 ILWGQNIDG

-512 LKYNYKKISLELNY
+512 LKYNYKKILLELNY

-538 ILDIS
+538 DLDIS

-553 NKLNTTLLYVEGNLI
+553 NKLNTTLLYVEGKII

-585 VDNKTLESYTLVN
+585 GDNKKLEAYTLVS

>member
-1 MGKSEDLLPKKQKLF
+1 M
-16 WEKQPSMKGIY
+16 
-27 KYILIISCTPAYGY
+27 PAYGY
-41 CVSIADTVNL
+41 CVSITDTVNL

-73 DPFKIKVSQTEK
+73 DPFKIKISQTEK

-111 TSSSHTAVNWNGIPI
+111 TSSSHTAVNWNGYPI
-126 NSIANGLSDLSNIAA
+126 NSIANGLSDLSNITA

-181 NVNFESGSNGLSS
+181 NTNFESGSNGLSS

-222 FTNISLA
+222 FTNISQA
-229 GSPRQTNNHGKIVS
+229 GNPRQTNKHGKIVS

-252 KLNPKIII
+252 KLNPNIII
-260 QLNYWGDNST
+260 QFNYWGDNST

-297 TYSVKNLSYKI
+297 TYSVKNLSCKI

-319 TEEIKNINSQ
+319 TEEIKNIDSK

-342 YTFKNLIFQSALS
+342 YNFKNLIFQSTFS

-370 QKDISKTIF
+370 KKDISKTMF
-379 FSTTYKKNN
+379 FSTTYKNNN

-439 YWFGGGSRGNI
+439 YWFSNGSRGNI
-450 KLKPE
+450 ELKPE
-455 ISNNSEFSIHLK
+455 MSNNAEFSIHLK
-467 KNKFKLLSTLF
+467 KNKFKLSSTLF
-478 NLNVKDW
+478 NLDVKDW
-485 ILWSQNIDG
+485 ILWGQNIDG

-512 LKYNYKKISLELNY
+512 LKYNYKKILLELNY

-538 ILDIS
+538 DLDIS

-553 NKLNTTLLYVEGNLI
+553 NKLNTTLLYVEGNII

-585 VDNKTLESYTLVN
+585 GDNKKLEAYTLVS

>member
-1 MGKSEDLLPKKQKLF
+1 M
-16 WEKQPSMKGIY
+16 
-27 KYILIISCTPAYGY
+27 PAYGY

-73 DPFKIKVSQTEK
+73 DPFKIKISQTEK

-111 TSSSHTAVNWNGIPI
+111 TSSSHTAVNWNGYPI
-126 NSIANGLSDLSNIAA
+126 NSIANGLSDLSNITA

-181 NVNFESGSNGLSS
+181 NTNFESGSNGLSS

-222 FTNISLA
+222 FTNISQA
-229 GSPRQTNNHGKIVS
+229 GNPRQTNKHGKIVS

-252 KLNPKIII
+252 KLNPNIII
-260 QLNYWGDNST
+260 QFNYWGDNST

-297 TYSVKNLSYKI
+297 TYSVKNLSCKI

-319 TEEIKNINSQ
+319 TEEIKNIDSK

-342 YTFKNLIFQSALS
+342 YNFKNLIFQSTFS
-355 YNKNKINNNNFENNK
+355 YNKNKINNNNFENNE

-439 YWFGGGSRGNI
+439 YWFSNGSRGNI
-450 KLKPE
+450 ELKPE
-455 ISNNSEFSIHLK
+455 MSNNAEFSIHLK
-467 KNKFKLLSTLF
+467 KNKFKLSSTLF
-478 NLNVKDW
+478 NLDVKDW
-485 ILWSQNIDG
+485 ILWGQNIDG

-512 LKYNYKKISLELNY
+512 LKYNYKKILLELNY

-538 ILDIS
+538 DLDIS

-553 NKLNTTLLYVEGNLI
+553 NKLNTTLLYYEGNII

-585 VDNKTLESYTLVN
+585 GDNKKLEAYTLVS

>member
-1 MGKSEDLLPKKQKLF
+1 
-16 WEKQPSMKGIY
+16 MKDIY
-27 KYILIISCTPAYGY
+27 KHIIIIACMPAYGY

-73 DPFKIKVSQTEK
+73 DPFKIKISQTEK

-111 TSSSHTAVNWNGIPI
+111 TSSSHTAVNWNGYPI
-126 NSIANGLSDLSNIAA
+126 NSIANGLSDLSNITA

-181 NVNFESGSNGLSS
+181 NTNFESGSNGLSS

-222 FTNISLA
+222 FTNISQA
-229 GSPRQTNNHGKIVS
+229 GNPRQTNKHGKIVS

-252 KLNPKIII
+252 KLNPNIII
-260 QLNYWGDNST
+260 QFNYWGDNST

-286 YDVNDRISISS
+286 YDENDRISISS
-297 TYSVKNLSYKI
+297 TYSVKNLSCKI

-319 TEEIKNINSQ
+319 TEEIKNIDSK

-342 YTFKNLIFQSALS
+342 FNFKNLIFQSAIS
-355 YNKNKINNNNFENNK
+355 YNKNKINNNNFENNE

-439 YWFGGGSRGNI
+439 YWFSSGSRGNI
-450 KLKPE
+450 ELKPE
-455 ISNNSEFSIHLK
+455 MSNNAEFSIHLK
-467 KNKFKLLSTLF
+467 KNKFKLSSTLF
-478 NLNVKDW
+478 NLDVKDW
-485 ILWSQNIDG
+485 ILWGQNIDG

-512 LKYNYKKISLELNY
+512 LKYNYKKILLELNY

-538 ILDIS
+538 DLDIS

-553 NKLNTTLLYVEGNLI
+553 NKLNTTLLYDEGNII

-585 VDNKTLESYTLVN
+585 GDNKKLEAYTLVS

>member
-1 MGKSEDLLPKKQKLF
+1 M
-16 WEKQPSMKGIY
+16 
-27 KYILIISCTPAYGY
+27 PAYGY

-58 PKSITFSNGSNVKKI
+58 PKSISFSNGSNVKKI
-73 DPFKIKVSQTEK
+73 DPFKIKISQTEK

-111 TSSSHTAVNWNGIPI
+111 TSSSHTAVNWNGYPI

-181 NVNFESGSNGLSS
+181 NTNFESGSNGLSS

-222 FTNISLA
+222 FTNISQA
-229 GSPRQTNNHGKIVS
+229 GNPRQTNKHGKIVS

-252 KLNPKIII
+252 KLNPNIII
-260 QLNYWGDNST
+260 QFNYWGDNST

-297 TYSVKNLSYKI
+297 TYSVKNLSCKI

-319 TEEIKNINSQ
+319 TEEIKNIDSK

-342 YTFKNLIFQSALS
+342 YNFKNLIFQSTFS

-370 QKDISKTIF
+370 EKDISKTIF
-379 FSTTYKKNN
+379 FSTTYKNNN

-439 YWFGGGSRGNI
+439 YWFSNGSRGNI
-450 KLKPE
+450 ELKPE
-455 ISNNSEFSIHLK
+455 MSNNAEFSIHLK
-467 KNKFKLLSTLF
+467 KNKFKLSSTLF
-478 NLNVKDW
+478 NLDVKDW
-485 ILWSQNIDG
+485 ILWGQNIDG

-512 LKYNYKKISLELNY
+512 LKYNYKKILLELNY

-538 ILDIS
+538 DLDIS

-553 NKLNTTLLYVEGNLI
+553 NKLNTTLLYVEGNII

-585 VDNKTLESYTLVN
+585 GDNKKLEAYTLVS

>member
-1 MGKSEDLLPKKQKLF
+1 M
-16 WEKQPSMKGIY
+16 
-27 KYILIISCTPAYGY
+27 PAYGY

-73 DPFKIKVSQTEK
+73 EPFKIKISQTEK

-111 TSSSHTAVNWNGIPI
+111 TSSSHTAVNWNGYPI
-126 NSIANGLSDLSNIAA
+126 NSIANGLSDLSNITA

-181 NVNFESGSNGLSS
+181 NTNFESGSNGLSS

-222 FTNISLA
+222 FTNISQA
-229 GSPRQTNNHGKIVS
+229 GNPRQTNKHGKIVS

-252 KLNPKIII
+252 KLNPNIII
-260 QLNYWGDNST
+260 QFNYWGDNST

-278 IRFTDAMQ
+278 IRFSDAMQ

-297 TYSVKNLSYKI
+297 TYSLKNLSCKI

-319 TEEIKNINSQ
+319 TEEIKNIDSK

-342 YTFKNLIFQSALS
+342 YNFKNLIFQSTFS

-370 QKDISKTIF
+370 EKDISKTIF
-379 FSTTYKKNN
+379 FSTTYKNNN

-439 YWFGGGSRGNI
+439 YWFSNGSRGNI
-450 KLKPE
+450 ELKPE
-455 ISNNSEFSIHLK
+455 MSNNAEFSIHLK
-467 KNKFKLLSTLF
+467 KNKFKLSSTLF
-478 NLNVKDW
+478 NLDVKDW

-494 IWSPENIKEVWS
+494 IWSPENIKEVRS

-512 LKYNYKKISLELNY
+512 LKYNYKKILLELNY

-538 ILDIS
+538 DLDIS

-553 NKLNTTLLYVEGNLI
+553 NKLNTTLLYVEGNII

-585 VDNKTLESYTLVN
+585 GDNKKLEAYTLVS

>member
-1 MGKSEDLLPKKQKLF
+1 
-16 WEKQPSMKGIY
+16 MKDIY
-27 KYILIISCTPAYGY
+27 KYVIIIACTPAYGY
-41 CVSIADTVNL
+41 CVSIPDTVNL

-58 PKSITFSNGSNVKKI
+58 PKSITFSSGSNVKKI
-73 DPFKIKVSQTEK
+73 DPIKIKISQTEK
-85 IADLLSSNSSIY
+85 IADLLSSNSSVY

-141 LTNDNI
+141 ITNDNI

-169 DSKKIRNQKLSS
+169 DSKKIRNQNLSS
-181 NVNFESGSNGLSS
+181 NINFENGSNGLSS
-194 QSYSAKYGDDIVS
+194 QSYSAKYGDDVVS

-222 FTNISLA
+222 FTNISQA
-229 GSPRQTNNHGKIVS
+229 GSPIQTNNHGKIVS

-252 KLNPKIII
+252 KINPKIII

-297 TYSVKNLSYKI
+297 TYSVKNLSCKI

-319 TEEIKNINSQ
+319 TEEIKNIDSQ
-329 YLASKEFNNFDLS
+329 YLASKDFNNFDLS

-355 YNKNKINNNNFENNK
+355 YNKNKINNNNFEDNK
-370 QKDISKTIF
+370 QKDISKIIF
-379 FSTTYKKNN
+379 FSTIYKKTK

-394 IRGEDNSEYEV
+394 IRGEENSEYEV

-439 YWFGGGSRGNI
+439 YWFSGGSRGNI
-450 KLKPE
+450 ELKPE

-467 KNKFKLLSTLF
+467 KNKFKLSSTLF

-485 ILWSQNIDG
+485 ILWSQNVDG

-512 LKYNYKKISLELNY
+512 LKYNYKKILLELNY

-538 ILDIS
+538 DLDIS

-548 RYVPK
+548 RYVPI
-553 NKLNTTLLYVEGNLI
+553 NKLNTTLLFTEGKLI

-585 VDNKTLESYTLVN
+585 GDNKTLEAYTLVS

>member
-1 MGKSEDLLPKKQKLF
+1 M
-16 WEKQPSMKGIY
+16 
-27 KYILIISCTPAYGY
+27 PAYGY

-73 DPFKIKVSQTEK
+73 DPFKIKISQTEK
-85 IADLLSSNSSIY
+85 IADLLCSNSSIY

-111 TSSSHTAVNWNGIPI
+111 TSSSHTAVNWNGYPI
-126 NSIANGLSDLSNIAA
+126 NSIANGLSDLSNITA

-181 NVNFESGSNGLSS
+181 NTNFESGSNGLSS

-222 FTNISLA
+222 FTNISQA
-229 GSPRQTNNHGKIVS
+229 GNPRQTNKHGKIVS
-243 FQNKLDLNF
+243 FQNKVDLNF
-252 KLNPKIII
+252 KINPKIII

-297 TYSVKNLSYKI
+297 TYSLKNLSYKI

-319 TEEIKNINSQ
+319 TEEIKNIDSK

-342 YTFKNLIFQSALS
+342 YNFKNLIFQSTFS

-379 FSTTYKKNN
+379 FSTTYINNN

-439 YWFGGGSRGNI
+439 YWFSNGSRGNI
-450 KLKPE
+450 ELKPE
-455 ISNNSEFSIHLK
+455 MSNNAEFSIHLK
-467 KNKFKLLSTLF
+467 KNKFKLSSTLF
-478 NLNVKDW
+478 NLDVKDW
-485 ILWSQNIDG
+485 ILWGQNIDG

-512 LKYNYKKISLELNY
+512 LKYNYKKILLELNY

-538 ILDIS
+538 DLDIS

-553 NKLNTTLLYVEGNLI
+553 NKLNTTLLYDEGNII

-585 VDNKTLESYTLVN
+585 GDNKKLEAYTLVS

>member
-1 MGKSEDLLPKKQKLF
+1 M
-16 WEKQPSMKGIY
+16 
-27 KYILIISCTPAYGY
+27 PAYGY

-73 DPFKIKVSQTEK
+73 DPFKIKISQTEK

-111 TSSSHTAVNWNGIPI
+111 TSSSHTAVNWNGYPI
-126 NSIANGLSDLSNIAA
+126 NSIANGLSDLSNITA

-181 NVNFESGSNGLSS
+181 NTNFESGSNGLSS

-222 FTNISLA
+222 FTNISQA
-229 GSPRQTNNHGKIVS
+229 GNPRQTNKHGKIVS

-252 KLNPKIII
+252 KLNPNIII
-260 QLNYWGDNST
+260 QFNYWGDNST

-297 TYSVKNLSYKI
+297 TYSVKNLSCKI

-319 TEEIKNINSQ
+319 TEEIKNIDSK

-342 YTFKNLIFQSALS
+342 YNFKNLIFQSTFS
-355 YNKNKINNNNFENNK
+355 YNKNKINSNNFENNK
-370 QKDISKTIF
+370 EQDISKTIF
-379 FSTTYKKNN
+379 FSTTYKNNN

-439 YWFGGGSRGNI
+439 YWFSSGSRGNI
-450 KLKPE
+450 ELKPE
-455 ISNNSEFSIHLK
+455 MSNNAEFSIHLK
-467 KNKFKLLSTLF
+467 KNKFKLSSTLF
-478 NLNVKDW
+478 NLDVKDW

-512 LKYNYKKISLELNY
+512 LKYNYKKILLELNY

-538 ILDIS
+538 DLDIS

-553 NKLNTTLLYVEGNLI
+553 NKLNTTLLYVEGKII

-585 VDNKTLESYTLVN
+585 SDNKKLEAYTLVS